1 MVTRFSLGEL
11 KFYETR
17 IAVKGAIRIFL
28 VNGSDICYT
37 MLYPISL
44 ISLEDHSDIFRRI
57 SLCDK
62 IFDMQLG
69 DLESTLLSQL
79 RFLFSLPVS

>member
-1 MVTRFSLGEL
+1 
-11 KFYETR
+11 
-17 IAVKGAIRIFL
+17 
-28 VNGSDICYT
+28 
-37 MLYPISL
+37 MLYPISV
-44 ISLEDHSDIFRRI
+44 ISLEDHSDIFRRV

-79 RFLFSLPVS
+79 RFLFSLPVYALSFHSQLIDMQDILLRYSRRQKLN